1 MNIHLA
7 DVTVHV
13 DQPLEREQRARIDD
27 ALRAVDG
34 VVSVHNPD
42 QRPHLAVVGYN
53 PQTTSGEAILNTV
66 TSQGVHAQLIG
77 L

>member
-1 MNIHLA
+1 MNIQLA
-7 DVTVHV
+7 DVTLHI
-13 DQPLEREQRARIDD
+13 DQTLEREQRARVDD
-27 ALRAVDG
+27 ALRAIDG

-53 PQTTSGEAILNTV
+53 PQRTSSEVILNTV